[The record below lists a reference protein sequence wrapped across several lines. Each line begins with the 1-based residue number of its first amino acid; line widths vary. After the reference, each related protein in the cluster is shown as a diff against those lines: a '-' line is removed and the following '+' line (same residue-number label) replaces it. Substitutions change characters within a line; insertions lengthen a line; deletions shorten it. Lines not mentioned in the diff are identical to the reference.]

1 MNEQY
6 RPRLSVEIDE
16 DLKNRLSN
24 LIRWGQLRHVM
35 EAIILDLVE
44 SLEKLNPS
52 DREIAIATIIA
63 KKLRPRDF
71 IENLK

>member
-6 RPRLSVEIDE
+6 RARLSVEIDE

-35 EAIILDLVE
+35 EAIIIDLVE

-71 IENLK
+71 IEDLK